1 MLSTLVGQSPHS
13 DLHRRI
19 NPLVKASRGFGSLL
33 PTNEVLSPHSDKT
46 PADKSTGEMSSRG
59 LVGPRLACRVLLYFL
74 GLALFSRS
82 EQLLSSLP
90 RGHSSTVDKSSPSSI
105 NLECLRSDP
114 AQLGS
119 LPSGA
124 GEAVNRP
131 QLAALPKIWLMAES
145 QRLTENGRP
154 TKGDKLPPGNSFSY
168 VSIQSPVLS
177 CLMRRLAGAYDLF
190 HKS

>member
-1 MLSTLVGQSPHS
+1 MISDLTLASDRTSLQAKTASLFRPCIMAKGLGWGGHPASFAIASDLLQLGFGRHGFTWPLAACNDPPSPHS
-13 DLHRRI
+13 
-19 NPLVKASRGFGSLL
+19 A
-33 PTNEVLSPHSDKT
+33 KT

-131 QLAALPKIWLMAES
+131 QLAALPNL
-145 QRLTENGRP
+145 
-154 TKGDKLPPGNSFSY
+154 
-168 VSIQSPVLS
+168 
-177 CLMRRLAGAYDLF
+177 
-190 HKS
+190 